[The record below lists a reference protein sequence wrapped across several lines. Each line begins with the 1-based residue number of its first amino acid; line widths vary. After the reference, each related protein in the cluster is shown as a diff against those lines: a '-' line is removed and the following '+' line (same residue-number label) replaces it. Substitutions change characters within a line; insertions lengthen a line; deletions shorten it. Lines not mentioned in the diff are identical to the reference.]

1 MFTDLKTSNLLS
13 VFSVR
18 TQEVAVETVPSGVRV
33 TRHCF
38 WTHCYQFFFFFF
50 FSNANLISA
59 FTLNGGRNLTD
70 RCLITWTF
78 SRHNKKMCCYSS
90 LDELLQRSRYNEWKP
105 PSVFD
110 AGSRSCSAYNRE
122 IQRPACGHWGGND
135 SISLMWLNL
144 NSAVT
149 SWINFT
155 FLLTESHK

>member
-33 TRHCF
+33 TGTLF
-38 WTHCYQFFFFFF
+38 PDTLLPIFFF
-50 FSNANLISA
+50 FSNTNLISA
-59 FTLNGGRNLTD
+59 FMLNGGRNLTD

-78 SRHNKKMCCYSS
+78 SRHNKKMFCYSS

-135 SISLMWLNL
+135 PISLMWL
-144 NSAVT
+144 T
-149 SWINFT
+149 WIA
-155 FLLTESHK
+155 LWHPGLTWLSC